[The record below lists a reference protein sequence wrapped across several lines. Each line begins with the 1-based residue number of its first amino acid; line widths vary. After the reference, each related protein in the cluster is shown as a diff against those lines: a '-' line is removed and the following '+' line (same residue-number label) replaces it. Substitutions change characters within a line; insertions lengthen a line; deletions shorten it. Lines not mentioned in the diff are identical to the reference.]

1 MSNIPACHVGYI
13 SLREITEDRIV
24 LVKANKIISISQPL
38 EGMPEDVESV
48 IYTASEEVYYLGETI
63 EQILEKLESIHPSL
77 R

>member
-1 MSNIPACHVGYI
+1 
-13 SLREITEDRIV
+13 
-24 LVKANKIISISQPL
+24 VKANKIISISQPL
-38 EGMPEDVESV
+38 DGMPEDVESV